1 MKPTLLL
8 TLLPLVF
15 STAQLHAKSDL
26 EILRARCSEQER
38 QIRELEE
45 ENAKLRSLH
54 DLPAKATRSRPSAGV
69 GPTAIAAQSP
79 PQTGSATTYVVRRG
93 DSWDGLAGKFRTKPA
108 ALAGLNGMQVT
119 TMIHAG
125 QTLKVPG
132 PTTTT
137 TTTAPA
143 PAPSVAGKTHQA
155 KQGET
160 FYSIGKKYGIPSDT
174 LIAANPEIKPTAL
187 RPGQVVRL
195 AKPTSSAAAAVTPA
209 TAKAA
214 PTPAAATPQPSL
226 HKPAATTSAAT
237 TSAAAAPSP
246 QAQPSRTLPVS
257 TATPAASATGR
268 LPAAPSPVASM
279 AAASSPLP
287 DKTRIKSVM
296 IDGKT
301 TFGEFAAKH
310 GTDIGRLNDL
320 NALDLVETTVLAK
333 GSELYV
339 PAQP

>member
-1 MKPTLLL
+1 MKPTLLF

-15 STAQLHAKSDL
+15 SMPQLHAKSDL

-54 DLPAKATRSRPSAGV
+54 DLPAKATRSKPAAGV
-69 GPTAIAAQSP
+69 GPTAIAAQTA
-79 PQTGSATTYVVRRG
+79 PQTGSGATYVVRRG
-93 DSWDGLAGKFRTKPA
+93 DGWDGLAGKFGTKPA
-108 ALAGLNGMQVT
+108 ALASLNGMQVT

-132 PTTTT
+132 S
-137 TTTAPA
+137 APA
-143 PAPSVAGKTHQA
+143 HDPVRTPVAAASVDGKTHQA

-174 LIAANPEIKPTAL
+174 LIAANPNIKATAL

-195 AKPTSSAAAAVTPA
+195 AKATSAAPAADTRA
-209 TAKAA
+209 TAKAAA
-214 PTPAAATPQPSL
+214 PTPAAATAPPAPQPTV
-226 HKPAATTSAAT
+226 HKPATASAAPGPL
-237 TSAAAAPSP
+237 AE
-246 QAQPSRTLPVS
+246 PSRTLPVS
-257 TATPAASATGR
+257 TATPAASATGSP
-268 LPAAPSPVASM
+268 PAAPSPVASM
-279 AAASSPLP
+279 AAASTPMP

>member
-54 DLPAKATRSRPSAGV
+54 DLPAKATRSRPAAGV

-79 PQTGSATTYVVRRG
+79 PQTGSAATYVVRRG

-132 PTTTT
+132 STT
-137 TTTAPA
+137 TTTAPAQA

-195 AKPTSSAAAAVTPA
+195 AKPTSAAAAAVTPA

-226 HKPAATTSAAT
+226 HKPAATTSAA
-237 TSAAAAPSP
+237 AAPSP
-246 QAQPSRTLPVS
+246 LAQPSRTLPVS

-279 AAASSPLP
+279 AAATSPLP

>member
-54 DLPAKATRSRPSAGV
+54 DLPAKATRSRPAAGV

-79 PQTGSATTYVVRRG
+79 PQTGSAATYVVRRG

-132 PTTTT
+132 STT

-160 FYSIGKKYGIPSDT
+160 FYSIGKKYGIPSES

-214 PTPAAATPQPSL
+214 PTPAAPTPAAATPQPSL
-226 HKPAATTSAAT
+226 HKPAATTSAA
-237 TSAAAAPSP
+237 AAPSP
-246 QAQPSRTLPVS
+246 LAQTSRTLPVS

-268 LPAAPSPVASM
+268 PPSAPSPVASM
-279 AAASSPLP
+279 AAATSPLL